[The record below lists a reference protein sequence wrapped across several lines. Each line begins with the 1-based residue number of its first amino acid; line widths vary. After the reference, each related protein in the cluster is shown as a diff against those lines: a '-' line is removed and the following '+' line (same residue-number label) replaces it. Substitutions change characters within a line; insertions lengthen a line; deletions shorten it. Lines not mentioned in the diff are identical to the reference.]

1 MLSRL
6 PRNAPPRQAL
16 AWFVILLVTNGI
28 HLHADAPGDR
38 QEPGTAWGFIGSYGF
53 GHPINGSAGDIE
65 FKTVSARWSWITKQ
79 RGDGPLRAHPG
90 LAIEMFPAMAFQ
102 DDAGDVFGV
111 GLDLLYEHRFAG
123 RGRVLPTWRGGGG
136 FLYADR
142 EVPEF
147 GTRYNFSLLLEFGV
161 DVLLGEGTALLVEYR
176 FRHVSNADL
185 AGSNPGINAHGLAI
199 GLTLFLGE
207 TFPGR
212 GR

>member
-1 MLSRL
+1 MSSGCRSGSILACGAYSL
-6 PRNAPPRQAL
+6 AGSAYRNAPRRCLQCRVSRSPNSSRTSA
-16 AWFVILLVTNGI
+16 FCVT
-28 HLHADAPGDR
+28 
-38 QEPGTAWGFIGSYGF
+38 S
-53 GHPINGSAGDIE
+53 
-65 FKTVSARWSWITKQ
+65 
-79 RGDGPLRAHPG
+79 
-90 LAIEMFPAMAFQ
+90 
-102 DDAGDVFGV
+102 
-111 GLDLLYEHRFAG
+111 G

-185 AGSNPGINAHGLAI
+185 AGSNPGVNAHGLAI

-207 TFPGR
+207 TRPGR
-212 GR
+212 DR